1 MDAGILLTDEVINE
15 YTNNLKFKPSCRA
28 LVLGV
33 DHKKGEVFKIDTLAK
48 DYKYADI
55 YAEGST
61 LLPPKEA
68 R

>member
-15 YTNNLKFKPSCRA
+15 FTNNLKFKPQYKG

-33 DHKKGEVFKIDTLAK
+33 DAKKGEVFKVDTLPI
-48 DYKYADI
+48 DHKYADI
-55 YAEGST
+55 YVEGSA

>member
-15 YTNNLKFKPSCRA
+15 YTNNLKFKPQYKG

-33 DHKKGEVFKIDTLAK
+33 DAKKGEVFKVDTLPM
-48 DYKYADI
+48 DFNYADI
-55 YAEGST
+55 YKEGST
-61 LLPPKEA
+61 FLPPKEA

>member
-15 YTNNLKFKPSCRA
+15 YTNNLKFNPKYRG

-33 DHKKGEVFKIDTLAK
+33 DAKKGEVFKIESLAK
-48 DYKYADI
+48 DFKYADI
-55 YAEGST
+55 YAEGSA